1 MNLDVKIKVTQ
12 MKNEFKKTRASQKGQ
27 TLVIV
32 LMTLTVI
39 GILIPA
45 IVFWTRQEAFW
56 SVHEQKSSIAFNLAD
71 SGIERGM
78 WKLKSSTSTWTMA
91 AKGQV
96 ITGFN
101 FDVTYKDMPGGL
113 YRIKFSSGPARSQVT
128 ITAEGKDIDSSET
141 RAIKA
146 IYTNQSIPGAVI
158 SRGVITWANAFEA
171 HWGPIMSH
179 NNINV
184 TDANAARQYFPRKYS
199 RQVVSSNQ
207 KGYARDI
214 NGLDPPNTDGVE
226 WWSGYNVPD
235 LPVLDFETM
244 RSSAILTSTL
254 NVYGCKKTGAS
265 WDKRSS
271 CPTAGAHTSHFGNIW
286 FHPSARKNFTWYWD
300 GDVIFAGSTG
310 TDGCGLYGTVIVR
323 GNLTLNTGDNYS
335 YVGPVPP
342 NAWQEYT
349 YIAQTSGVIKG
360 DTSTSNQ
367 YPADAGLRKNNATF
381 TFGNQ
386 TWSNYPG
393 PAGDIPPTGNTD
405 VGIRGFIYCGGNLTI
420 EGPLDMNG
428 AIWVEGSVS
437 KATGSDRCIVF
448 FDDTLDVPAL
458 NVVLVKQSWMETSPN
473 AQAWAIP

>member
-1 MNLDVKIKVTQ
+1 
-12 MKNEFKKTRASQKGQ
+12 MKTLEARKTESQKGQ

-32 LMTLTVI
+32 LLIMTII

-45 IVFWTRQEAFW
+45 LVFWVRQESFW
-56 SVHEQKSSIAFNLAD
+56 AVLEQNSSIAFNLAD

-78 WKLKSSTSTWTMA
+78 WKLKSSTTTWSMA
-91 AKGQV
+91 SKGTV
-96 ITGFN
+96 IPGFN
-101 FDVTYKDMPGGL
+101 FDVTYDDMPGGQ
-113 YRIKFSSGPARSQVT
+113 YRIKFSSGPARNQVS
-128 ITAEGKDIDSSET
+128 IYSEGRDVNAKSV

-146 IYTNQSIPGAVI
+146 IYANQSIPGAVI

-199 RQVVSSNQ
+199 RQVVSCSQ
-207 KGYARDI
+207 AGYARDV

-235 LPVLDFETM
+235 LPLLDFETL
-244 RSSAILTSTL
+244 RSSAAGSGTL
-254 NVYGCKKTGAS
+254 NIYGCKKTGAS
-265 WDKRSS
+265 WDKRKS

-286 FHPSARKNFTWYWD
+286 YHPEARKKHVWYWD

-310 TDGCGLYGTVIVR
+310 TDGCGLWGTVIVR

-342 NAWQEYT
+342 NAWQEYAR
-349 YIAQTSGVIKG
+349 IVKKSGVIYG
-360 DTSTSNQ
+360 DTGTSNQ
-367 YPADAGLRKNNATF
+367 YPADNGLQKNRSTF
-381 TFGNQ
+381 SFGGE
-386 TWSNYPG
+386 TWNSYPG
-393 PAGDIPPTGNTD
+393 PSGDVPPVGNTD
-405 VGIRGFIYCGGNLTI
+405 VGIRGFVYCGGNLNI
-420 EGPLDMNG
+420 MGPLDLNG
-428 AIWVEGSVS
+428 ALWVEGSVS

-448 FDDTLDVPAL
+448 FDDTLDVPSL
-458 NVVLVKQSWMETSPN
+458 NVILVKQSWTETQPN
-473 AQAWAIP
+473 SQAWVAP